1 MPHHLNCII
10 KNHKMIR
17 EEVPHIIEEN
27 IIYNKDYGDKTYRV
41 V

>member
-10 KNHKMIR
+10 KNHKMIH

-27 IIYNKDYGDKTYRV
+27 INCSDKTYREV
-41 V
+41 